1 MQVLLLSGEAKGEVG
16 LAQTPNCQRRVVEVS
31 CVESKGPI
39 LNLLRINSFLPD
51 GPRCALDGCCWAI
64 IESSASL
71 RHAHSLFSH
80 MPSAP
85 LFSNVARE
93 FG

>member
-39 LNLLRINSFLPD
+39 LNLITINSFLPD
-51 GPRCALDGCCWAI
+51 GPPLRSGWLLLGHHRIISFASSRPFALFA
-64 IESSASL
+64 
-71 RHAHSLFSH
+71 HAERPAVF
-80 MPSAP
+80 
-85 LFSNVARE
+85 
-93 FG
+93 